1 MFAVPGGRLAWPR
14 TWPYRSAIVRGGGH
28 AALCFVRGRPLPT
41 SLPARA
47 LGCARYCDRCNLVP
61 GGRAL
66 KRRARVCLGFTKAP
80 ALHNHSYP
88 TRNPASVSIIIT
100 TTTAITTTTTA
111 TATATATATD
121 AARSTTTIVVACE
134 YGAGAGAGSA
144 IMLVVVLVL
153 VLVSVLVL
161 VLLVLVLECRS
172 LCVRRGADGM

>member
-100 TTTAITTTTTA
+100 TTTTAITTTT

-144 IMLVVVLVL
+144 IMLVVLVLVL